1 MQHNF
6 RDLDVWKKSISFV
19 RKIYLLTKSFPS
31 SELYGIVSQMQ
42 RAAVSIPSN
51 IAEGAGRDSNAEFS
65 RFVSISE
72 GSAYEI
78 ETQIIIAYE
87 IEYITESEYNN
98 LLHDVRE
105 LQRMLSGLKRSL
117 Q

>member
-6 RDLDVWKKSISFV
+6 RDLDVWKKSIGFV
-19 RKIYLLTKSFPS
+19 SRVYTITNSFPS

-42 RAAVSIPSN
+42 RAAISIPSN
-51 IAEGAGRDSNAEFS
+51 IAEGAGRDSNSDFS
-65 RFVSISE
+65 RFISIAE

-78 ETQIIIAYE
+78 ETQITIAHE
-87 IEYITESEYNN
+87 ILYLNDKDYNS
-98 LLHDVRE
+98 LLMDIQE
-105 LQRMLSGLKRSL
+105 IQRMLSGLKRSL

>member
-6 RDLDVWKKSISFV
+6 RDLDVWKKAISFV
-19 RKIYLLTKSFPS
+19 SRVYALTSSFPS

-51 IAEGAGRDSNAEFS
+51 IAEGAGRDSNADFS
-65 RFVSISE
+65 RFISVAE
-72 GSAYEI
+72 GSACEI
-78 ETQIIIAYE
+78 ETQITIAHE
-87 IEYITESEYNN
+87 ISYIKDEEYNSF
-98 LLHDVRE
+98 LAEIHE
-105 LQRMLSGLKRSL
+105 IQRMLSGLKRSL